1 MSNIVI
7 DVDGTGMVLY
17 RKTKDAVSE
26 YLDTRF
32 GSGITTS
39 MTLDLLSAKVTTAT
53 RSSRLVS
60 G

>member
-1 MSNIVI
+1 MI

-32 GSGITTS
+32 GSGITTLS